1 VKDCNLG
8 REGGAALAAQLSI
21 NTSVTDLEI
30 VNCGLDTKAWEEL
43 ATALQEN
50 RSVRKLTVGGWGWKE
65 AKVETGPFEVS
76 TCSHYSVV
84 RTHAPDTSR

>member
-1 VKDCNLG
+1 MG
-8 REGGAALAAQLSI
+8 REGGAALAVQLSS

-43 ATALQEN
+43 AAALQEN

-65 AKVETGPFEVS
+65 AKMETGPFEVS
-76 TCSHYSVV
+76 TCLHYL
-84 RTHAPDTSR
+84 SREEACA